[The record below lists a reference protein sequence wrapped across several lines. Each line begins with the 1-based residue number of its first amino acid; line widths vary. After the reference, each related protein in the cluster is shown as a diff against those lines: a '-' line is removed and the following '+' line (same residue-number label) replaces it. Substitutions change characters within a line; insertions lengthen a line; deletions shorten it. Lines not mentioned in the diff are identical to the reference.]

1 MAGKTKFQARNREI
15 HSNFD
20 KIIKESTISTSRQIE
35 EKIAVSAAFKV
46 MEHGG
51 FKFASM

>member
-1 MAGKTKFQARNREI
+1 MEVGTWKSTLNTRIK
-15 HSNFD
+15 
-20 KIIKESTISTSRQIE
+20 KIWAYIAMDFSTSRQIE